1 LSVHPSNEGREA
13 DRSRRIDV
21 AGLRFARRILAS
33 PFIQMDATVASER
46 DRIMKILRSLGFPL
60 VAAATILGSAGLAY
74 ADPPTLTK
82 ALADLADAT
91 KTFAQLQ
98 DERDAANAALK
109 QAQAELD
116 VVSKL
121 SPKATD
127 DIAKI
132 QKRVDDANATL
143 KHNAEL
149 TEAKKRAFNESAKRI
164 IERHANNPQPG
175 TGANPPASQPASNQP
190 GPNSDLAAE
199 LEKLAADRVKAEAEL
214 AKAKADLDALKKQD
228 PQSGAKTEELK
239 KKIQDAQARIK
250 HANDTLGRIPDR
262 KLAFKATSQDEVNQ
276 AQQLPQKIQ
285 AVLNTINSIRTHK
298 INDNVSVEGSFDPSS
313 KQGTITIHWKGNP

>member
-1 LSVHPSNEGREA
+1 VRQVALCSPYSVAVIHSQGR
-13 DRSRRIDV
+13 DI
-21 AGLRFARRILAS
+21 
-33 PFIQMDATVASER
+33 ASER
-46 DRIMKILRSLGFPL
+46 DRIMNIFKSFGLPL
-60 VAAATILGSAGLAY
+60 VAAAAILGGAGLAS
-74 ADPPTLTK
+74 AQTTLTK
-82 ALADLADAT
+82 ALADLTDAT

-98 DERDAANAALK
+98 DEREKGEAALK

-121 SPKATD
+121 SPKAGD

-164 IERHANNPQPG
+164 IEQHANNP
-175 TGANPPASQPASNQP
+175 PPSSGSNRPATPPSQPASNQP

-214 AKAKADLDALKKQD
+214 AKAKADLEALKKQD
-228 PQSGAKTEELK
+228 PQFNQKTEALK
-239 KKIQDAQARIK
+239 KQVQDAQARIK
-250 HANDTLGRIPDR
+250 RATDILGRTQKR
-262 KLAFKATSQDEVNQ
+262 TLEFEAKSQQEVDQ
-276 AQQLPQKIQ
+276 ALKLPQVIQ
-285 AVLNTINSIRTHK
+285 SLINLAGPHK
-298 INDNVSVEGSFDPSS
+298 VTDNVSAQGIYNPVT
-313 KQGTITIHWKGNP
+313 KKGTITITWKGNP

>member
-1 LSVHPSNEGREA
+1 
-13 DRSRRIDV
+13 
-21 AGLRFARRILAS
+21 
-33 PFIQMDATVASER
+33 MDAALASER
-46 DRIMKILRSLGFPL
+46 DRIMNIFKSFGLPL
-60 VAAATILGSAGLAY
+60 VAAAAILGGAGLAC
-74 ADPPTLTK
+74 AETTLTK
-82 ALADLADAT
+82 ALSDLTDAT

-98 DERDAANAALK
+98 DEREKAEAALK

-121 SPKATD
+121 SPKASD

-164 IERHANNPQPG
+164 IEQHANNPQPG
-175 TGANPPASQPASNQP
+175 TGSNRPASGSGASQPASNQP

-214 AKAKADLDALKKQD
+214 AKAKADLEALKKQD
-228 PQSGAKTEELK
+228 PQFNQKTEALK
-239 KKIQDAQARIK
+239 KQVQDAQARIK
-250 HANDTLGRIPDR
+250 RATDVLGRTQKR
-262 KLAFKATSQDEVNQ
+262 TLEFEAKSQQEVDQ
-276 AQQLPQKIQ
+276 ALKLPQVIQ
-285 AVLNTINSIRTHK
+285 SLINLAGPHK
-298 INDNVSVEGSFDPSS
+298 VTDNVSAQGIYNPVT
-313 KQGTITIHWKGNP
+313 KKGTITITWKGNP